1 MADAAFQTSVTATT
15 IRASGSLAANTTDS
29 TPIVNLESATAGPLG
44 ATVYVAST
52 PGASV
57 TAGAQLTI
65 NVSTSVDGGTTYPTV
80 PDMSIAIPSVA
91 STLASI
97 TFRVPGG
104 SRTRVQLV
112 NSDGSNALTTV
123 VASYGVINS
132 VGP

>member
-1 MADAAFQTSVTATT
+1 MAASLQTTVTATT

-65 NVSTSVDGGTTYPTV
+65 NVSVSVDGGTTYPTV
-80 PDMSIAIPSVA
+80 PSFSFAIPSVA
-91 STLASI
+91 STLASL
-97 TFRVPGG
+97 TFTLPGG
-104 SRTRVQLV
+104 ARYRVQCV
-112 NSDGSNALTTV
+112 NSDSSNAITTLFV
-123 VASYGVINS
+123 CYGDVIS
-132 VGP
+132 IG